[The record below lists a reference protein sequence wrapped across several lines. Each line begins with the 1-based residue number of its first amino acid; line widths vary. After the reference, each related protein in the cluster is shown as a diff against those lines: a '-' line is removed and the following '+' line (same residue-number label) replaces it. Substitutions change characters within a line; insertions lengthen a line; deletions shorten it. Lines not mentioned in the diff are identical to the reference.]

1 MKPVDNW
8 RVIIRRAWSWR
19 LILLAAILGS
29 LAAALQIAPS
39 LFSLP
44 IWVQFALALLA
55 PVVSIAALVARVL
68 VQKDLT
74 DGNS

>member
-19 LILLAAILGS
+19 LILLAAILGAI
-29 LAAALQIAPS
+29 AAALQIAPS

-44 IWVQFALALLA
+44 IWVQLALALLA